1 MSLLTDV
8 QCLLR
13 QIVCSRKG
21 SIGSLRSHY
30 CPQLRVAQVNELL
43 KRINAAVDE
52 ENKWH
57 SHGNYVS
64 VYGRFSDPSA

>member
-1 MSLLTDV
+1 MSLLEDV

-13 QIVCSRKG
+13 QIVRSQKG
-21 SIGSLRSHY
+21 SIGSLKSHY
-30 CPQLRVAQVNELL
+30 LPQLSAAQVDELL
-43 KRINAAVDE
+43 KRVDAAVEE

-57 SHGNYVS
+57 SHSNYVS